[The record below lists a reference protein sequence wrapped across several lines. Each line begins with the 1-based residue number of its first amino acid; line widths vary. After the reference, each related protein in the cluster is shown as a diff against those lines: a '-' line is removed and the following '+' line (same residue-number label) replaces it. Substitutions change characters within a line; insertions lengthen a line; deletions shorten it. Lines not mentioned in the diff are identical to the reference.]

1 MENNELRP
9 SQAVNKAY
17 LKQSIG
23 ETEIIRFKEAMRKM
37 LKNVNANESEEHNK
51 NIVMEFLSTAFYK
64 NTNAVN
70 TKGKTDAAI
79 YASPDSINSNILVLI
94 EAKGPG
100 RPDMAKRTELNCK
113 ALHELILYYIR
124 EEEYHHNTEV
134 KHLIIT
140 NCYEWFVF
148 DKTCFYRLFLANKK
162 FTKEVINADRE
173 NTTDYV
179 YEQVIRKKVEEVKH
193 KLKYTYFDLSDYKD
207 KLNDDTV
214 IISRKFTSIYKLLSP
229 THLLKLPFQNDHNA
243 LNRAFYN

>member
-1 MENNELRP
+1 MRP
-9 SQAVNKAY
+9 SQAVNKVY
-17 LKQSIG
+17 LKQSIK
-23 ETEIIRFKEAMRKM
+23 ETEIIRFKEAMQKM
-37 LKNVNANESEEHNK
+37 LKNVNANESEEYNK
-51 NIVMEFLSTAFYK
+51 NLVMEFLSNAFYK
-64 NTNAVN
+64 NTNAIN

-79 YASPDSINSNILVLI
+79 YASSDSINSNILVLI

-124 EEEYHHNTEV
+124 EEENHHNTEV

-162 FTKEVINADRE
+162 FTKEVIDADRE

-193 KLKYTYFDLSDYKD
+193 RLKYTYFNNRCLFICFCGI
-207 KLNDDTV
+207 V
-214 IISRKFTSIYKLLSP
+214 VCERSI
-229 THLLKLPFQNDHNA
+229 
-243 LNRAFYN
+243 

>member
-9 SQAVNKAY
+9 NQTVNKAY
-17 LKQSIG
+17 LKQTV
-23 ETEIIRFKEAMRKM
+23 EKTEIIRFREAMRKM

-51 NIVMEFLSTAFYK
+51 NLVMEFLSDAFYK
-64 NTNAVN
+64 NTHAIN
-70 TKGKTDAAI
+70 TKGNTDAAI

-124 EEEYHHNTEV
+124 EEKGDHHNTEI

-162 FTKEVINADRE
+162 FAKEVIDADRE

-179 YEQVIRKKVEEVKH
+179 GIVV
-193 KLKYTYFDLSDYKD
+193 
-207 KLNDDTV
+207 
-214 IISRKFTSIYKLLSP
+214 
-229 THLLKLPFQNDHNA
+229 
-243 LNRAFYN
+243 